1 MSYKIEDALEILA
14 GLRPRIVN
22 IRIDAS
28 ERNLISSI
36 AKQVHKSVPLTDRQ
50 LNLVLKKIDKYR
62 DGLLKNSVDVDDL
75 ILNKPLR
82 MSLRDIDRSQSVT
95 LDYSQGGIKP
105 RILVKYVF
113 SKKFAAEWGE
123 LEENL
128 IGVSSEVRGFK
139 HVSYNEK
146 NLYHIVAKLSSMDF
160 VIDQEIQEIY
170 EKIVKIMENPEKIV
184 PYLDVD
190 NHQVR
195 AVNVNKICN
204 DFLSEKFPTVTE
216 DNFPEFVAMAKNC
229 GILLKS
235 PEILRKIQNLPLTA
249 LTKSILTEKST
260 KFRVDPKLHDLH
272 SLFTAV
278 NNLRQWPLL
287 IVLDEN
293 FQVFDQVK
301 TLVGELTHFTDL
313 AKVNVFF
320 RLKNEQPDDK
330 QFNQFI
336 RDNGLNNYIDS
347 TTQAVFITK
356 NRIPKPLLK
365 SEWQPSTAIVFTSN
379 DYGKLAAYLNDIPN
393 VYYYNESLSLRHSRV
408 RGSKEIA
415 QL

>member
-14 GLRPRIVN
+14 GLRPRTVN
-22 IRIDAS
+22 IRVDAN

-75 ILNKPLR
+75 IFNKPLR
-82 MSLRDIDRSQSVT
+82 MPLRDIDRSQTVT

-146 NLYHIVAKLSSMDF
+146 NLYHIVTKLSPMDF
-160 VIDQEIQEIY
+160 AIDQEIQEIY
-170 EKIVKIMENPEKIV
+170 EKIVKIMDTPEKIV
-184 PYLDVD
+184 PYLDLE
-190 NHQVR
+190 NEQVR
-195 AVNVNKICN
+195 AVNVSKTCN
-204 DFLSEKFPTVTE
+204 DFLSENFSSVTE
-216 DNFPEFVAMAKNC
+216 DNFPEFVATAKNC

-235 PEILRKIQNLPLTA
+235 PEILKKIQNLPLTA
-249 LTKSILTEKST
+249 LTKMILIEKST
-260 KFRVDPKLHDLH
+260 KFRINPELHDLH
-272 SLFTAV
+272 SLFTSI
-278 NNLRQWPLL
+278 NHLRQWPLL

-293 FQVFDQVK
+293 FQVFNQVK
-301 TLVGELTHFTDL
+301 TVVAELTHFTDL
-313 AKVNVFF
+313 SKVNVFF
-320 RLKNEQPDDK
+320 RLKNEQPDDQ
-330 QFNQFI
+330 QFNQFV

-347 TTQAVFITK
+347 QTQAVFITK

-365 SEWQPSTAIVFTSN
+365 SDWKPNTAIVFTSN

-408 RGSKEIA
+408 KGSKEIV